1 MGKTE
6 KKLIDDKGNRLDGR
20 KWDELRPIKLQVGL
34 MKNADGSA
42 YIEWGKNKI
51 MAAVYGPKEV
61 HPKHQV
67 LPDRALLRC
76 RYHMAP
82 FSVDERKNPA
92 PSRREIEISKVMR
105 EALEPAV
112 VVEDYPRTA
121 IEVWVEV
128 LQSDGGSRVAGITA
142 ASLALA
148 DAGINMRDMVVGC
161 SCGLI
166 GGQVVADLDDTEDK
180 EGDGDM
186 PVAILPNLGL
196 VSLLQVDGIYT
207 RENFQKAFELAIEKG
222 KQVYGMQRDALNERF
237 FEGEAK
243 AVQVEEGWEKVVDE
257 ELRRGDDKEGPV
269 GAAAVDG
276 EAPRRQGPGP
286 AQRAEDRDRG
296 HPQGQRVG
304 QGHPGQH
311 PGDRRGQDSDRDP
324 VPRHP

>member
-1 MGKTE
+1 MGEGKT
-6 KKLIDDKGNRLDGR
+6 KLIDESGKRLDGR
-20 KWDELRPIKLQVGL
+20 KWDELRPISLQVGVV
-34 MKNADGSA
+34 KNADGSA

-92 PSRREIEISKVMR
+92 PSRREIEISKVLR
-105 EALEPAV
+105 EALTPAV
-112 VVEDYPRTA
+112 IVEDYPRTA

-148 DAGINMRDMVVGC
+148 DAGINMRDLVVGC

-166 GGQVVADLDDTEDK
+166 NDTVVSDLDDTEDK
-180 EGDGDM
+180 EGSGDM
-186 PVAILPNLGL
+186 PVAIMPNLGL

-207 RENFQKAFELAIEKG
+207 RDQFQKAFELAIEKG
-222 KQVYGMQRDALNERF
+222 REVNALQRAALNARF
-237 FEGEAK
+237 FGGEAK
-243 AVQVEEGWEKVVDE
+243 TSQVEE
-257 ELRRGDDKEGPV
+257 
-269 GAAAVDG
+269 AA
-276 EAPRRQGPGP
+276 E
-286 AQRAEDRDRG
+286 
-296 HPQGQRVG
+296 
-304 QGHPGQH
+304 
-311 PGDRRGQDSDRDP
+311 
-324 VPRHP
+324 

>member
-222 KQVYGMQRDALNERF
+222 KQVYGMQRDALNARF

-243 AVQVEEGWEKVVDE
+243 AVQVEEGSE
-257 ELRRGDDKEGPV
+257 
-269 GAAAVDG
+269 
-276 EAPRRQGPGP
+276 
-286 AQRAEDRDRG
+286 
-296 HPQGQRVG
+296 
-304 QGHPGQH
+304 
-311 PGDRRGQDSDRDP
+311 
-324 VPRHP
+324 